1 MRNAARDL
9 KISKITKEDYER
21 MSRDMEELQEALNRS
36 QSFISTIATAVDPNK
51 LSVRYD
57 MFCCDVMCH
66 DMLRFVL
73 ICYDMSCYV
82 MICHVML
89 CYVVIISYHIISR
102 HAVLDML

>member
-9 KISKITKEDYER
+9 KISKITEEDYER

-57 MFCCDVMCH
+57 M
-66 DMLRFVL
+66 
-73 ICYDMSCYV
+73 CYDV
-82 MICHVML
+82 L
-89 CYVVIISYHIISR
+89 CYAMKCYD
-102 HAVLDML
+102 LF